1 MSEKK
6 PATAAAK
13 SADKKV
19 PRQKLTCE
27 KVLAEALLLVDAE
40 GLEALSM
47 RRLAERL
54 GVKAMSLYNHV
65 ANKEAV
71 IDGLVELVVAEMGS
85 PDQTLPWR
93 QAMELRADNARKVL
107 LAHPWATMPLVSR
120 INAGPVMLHY
130 VDDTLGCLLKAGF
143 SLSEADYAWNAM
155 DSYIY
160 GFTLQE
166 LNFPFEAEEY
176 AEVAK
181 SYVAMIPPEE
191 YPNLNALTH
200 EVIAKRHLGI
210 QDFSFG
216 FSMVLDGL
224 EKLLTGR

>member
-6 PATAAAK
+6 PTAAAVSATEKK
-13 SADKKV
+13 S
-19 PRQKLTCE
+19 PRNKLSRE
-27 KVLAEALLLVDAE
+27 KVLAEALILVDEE
-40 GLEALSM
+40 GLDTLSM
-47 RRLAERL
+47 RRLADRL

-107 LAHPWATMPLVSR
+107 LAHPWATLPLVSR
-120 INAGPVMLHY
+120 VNAGAVMLHY

-216 FSMVLDGL
+216 FKMVLDGL

>member
-6 PATAAAK
+6 PTAAAMSATEKK
-13 SADKKV
+13 S
-19 PRQKLTCE
+19 PRNKLSRE
-27 KVLAEALLLVDAE
+27 KVLAEALIFVDEE
-40 GLEALSM
+40 GLDTLSM
-47 RRLAERL
+47 RRLADRL

-71 IDGLVELVVAEMGS
+71 VDGLVERVVAEMGS
-85 PDQTLPWR
+85 PDQALPWR
-93 QAMELRADNARKVL
+93 QAMALRADNARKVL
-107 LAHPWATMPLVSR
+107 LAHPWATLPLVSR
-120 INAGPVMLHY
+120 VNAGPVMLHY

-143 SLSEADYAWNAM
+143 SLAEADYAWNAM

-216 FSMVLDGL
+216 FNMVLDGL
-224 EKLLTGR
+224 EKLLTVR

>member
-1 MSEKK
+1 MPEKK
-6 PATAAAK
+6 QATATVKPEQKK
-13 SADKKV
+13 SARK
-19 PRQKLTCE
+19 KLTHE
-27 KVLAEALLLVDAE
+27 KVLSEAPLLVDEE
-40 GLEALSM
+40 GLETLSM

-71 IDGLVELVVAEMGS
+71 IDGVVERVVAEMGS

-93 QAMELRADNARKVL
+93 QAMQLRADNARRVL
-107 LAHPWATMPLVSR
+107 LAHPWATLPLVSR
-120 INAGPVMLHY
+120 VNAGPVMLHY
-130 VDDTLGCLLKAGF
+130 VDDTLGRLVKAGF
-143 SLSEADYAWNAM
+143 SLSQADYAWNAM

-200 EVIAKRHLGI
+200 EGIAKPSPP
-210 QDFSFG
+210 DSG
-216 FSMVLDGL
+216 FQLQVQHGAGWVRRNTDGP
-224 EKLLTGR
+224 